1 MKPVVPDDQQRHERL
16 RRLWAAE
23 ESLARACWRYAN
35 ATGDAAF
42 AVQEMVRSQ
51 LARPL
56 PGIWHHL
63 PLAVRQLPG
72 LMDAIDHAL
81 SEQRERLRRASR
93 GRYTQL
99 AMLQQSAL
107 LALAQAQLAATSTS
121 VSFDVI
127 IAEARC
133 QDLVRTAQLVVEQDA
148 MREAA
153 YELGDDHP
161 ADLEACHGL
170 YLAAEEAIAGFEEKL
185 QAGHS
190 LAEALA
196 VDILLEAEFSLPPG
210 SPA

>member
-23 ESLARACWRYAN
+23 ESLARACWRYAKS
-35 ATGDAAF
+35 TGDAGF

-51 LARPL
+51 LSRPL
-56 PGIWHHL
+56 PGFWYHL

-72 LMDAIDHAL
+72 LMEAIDGAL
-81 SEQRERLRRASR
+81 SEQRERFRRSGR
-93 GRYTQL
+93 GRFTQL
-99 AMLQQSAL
+99 ATLQQSAL
-107 LALAQAQLAATSTS
+107 LALAQAQLAATGTATS
-121 VSFDVI
+121 FEVI

-133 QDLVRTAQLVVEQDA
+133 QELIRTAQLVVEQDA

-161 ADLEACHGL
+161 ADLDACRGL
-170 YLAAEEAIAGFEEKL
+170 YFAAEEAVADFDEKV
-185 QAGHS
+185 QTGQS
-190 LAEALA
+190 LAEAFA
-196 VDILLEAEFSLPPG
+196 VDILLEAAFSTPPG

>member
-1 MKPVVPDDQQRHERL
+1 
-16 RRLWAAE
+16 
-23 ESLARACWRYAN
+23 
-35 ATGDAAF
+35 
-42 AVQEMVRSQ
+42 
-51 LARPL
+51 
-56 PGIWHHL
+56 
-63 PLAVRQLPG
+63 
-72 LMDAIDHAL
+72 
-81 SEQRERLRRASR
+81 
-93 GRYTQL
+93 
-99 AMLQQSAL
+99 MLQQSAL
-107 LALAQAQLAATSTS
+107 LALAQAQLTATSTS

-185 QAGHS
+185 QAGQS

-196 VDILLEAEFSLPPG
+196 VDILLEAELSIPPG